1 MKRFQFSIKQLNAKQ
16 RVGWLCVSYG
26 LFLLGFFTLGFFS
39 ENKGV
44 ALVNFALDA
53 VLCAFSLVLS
63 AGLFFPR
70 YKTPLA
76 GKLGLLLVSLCLTA
90 FTVFAF
96 LLPENGIV
104 PVIFR

>member
-1 MKRFQFSIKQLNAKQ
+1 MKHFELSAKQ
-16 RVGWLCVSYG
+16 RVGWLCVNYG

-39 ENKGV
+39 EDKGV

-53 VLCAFSLVLS
+53 ILCILSLVLS
-63 AGLFFPR
+63 LGLLSPR

-76 GKLGLLLVSLCLTA
+76 GKLCLLLVTLCLTA

-96 LLPENGIV
+96 LLPENGIT

>member
-1 MKRFQFSIKQLNAKQ
+1 MHSFCIN
-16 RVGWLCVSYG
+16 YG

-53 VLCAFSLVLS
+53 VLCVSSLVLS
-63 AGLFFPR
+63 AGLFSCR
-70 YKTPLA
+70 CKTPLA
-76 GKLGLLLVSLCLTA
+76 CKLSLLFVSLCLTA

-96 LLPENGIV
+96 LLPENGITL
-104 PVIFR
+104 VIFR